1 MSLSIVPFYS
11 LKPHLPF
18 RYKTKWYIGFGDT
31 KQKETLSY
39 CVSSITLPKVEI
51 ENNLGFS
58 YFGDSFISMPTFS
71 PGKRH
76 LNIVFEETDDMLVSR
91 LLDGLIE
98 RSYSKTPYYIT
109 IEITEFNEHFTKGI
123 TKGYV
128 CHLSTYEE
136 PQFKRDGQ
144 AQAITINASFIVDSI
159 INAFTETQAITGT
172 KNTRD
177 NTEYNAPIPNLTVD
191 IQTEEF
197 RFGDLNVPVDHTP
210 FDSSVLSKIYTD
222 KSGRNE
228 VYDSLH
234 EDFKKSGVIHEG
246 MTPAQKIQTTQKW
259 MKENNY
265 LSDKSQGLCATGNS
279 VIHALAFDVN
289 DYNTMGRK
297 RNGKDWDGSSYYSK
311 HTKNLK
317 QADVQKKID
326 SMKNGDTLT
335 ITIDRGTEAGHVLTY
350 SKTETGQ
357 ILVTSD
363 FDQGKYWQTYN
374 PDVLKDSTFTIWEG
388 VK

>member
-71 PGKRH
+71 PGKRR
-76 LNIVFEETDDMLVSR
+76 LNIVFEETYDMLVSR

-128 CHLSTYEE
+128 CHLCTYEE

-144 AQAITINASFIVDSI
+144 AQAITINVSFIVDSI

-177 NTEYNAPIPNLTVD
+177 NTEYKIF
-191 IQTEEF
+191 EF
-197 RFGDLNVPVDHTP
+197 GQGTCPRAHEVSQHLITMPLHMW
-210 FDSSVLSKIYTD
+210 LSNDDVKLIIE
-222 KSGRNE
+222 KVNE
-228 VYDSLH
+228 
-234 EDFKKSGVIHEG
+234 F
-246 MTPAQKIQTTQKW
+246 
-259 MKENNY
+259 
-265 LSDKSQGLCATGNS
+265 
-279 VIHALAFDVN
+279 
-289 DYNTMGRK
+289 
-297 RNGKDWDGSSYYSK
+297 
-311 HTKNLK
+311 
-317 QADVQKKID
+317 
-326 SMKNGDTLT
+326 
-335 ITIDRGTEAGHVLTY
+335 
-350 SKTETGQ
+350 
-357 ILVTSD
+357 
-363 FDQGKYWQTYN
+363 
-374 PDVLKDSTFTIWEG
+374 